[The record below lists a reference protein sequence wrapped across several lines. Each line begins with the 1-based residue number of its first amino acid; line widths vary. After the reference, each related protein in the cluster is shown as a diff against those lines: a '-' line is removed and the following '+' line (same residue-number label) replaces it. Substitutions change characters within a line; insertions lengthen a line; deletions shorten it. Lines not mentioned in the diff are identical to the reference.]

1 MAESSDRDPR
11 AELEALRGRLAEAEQ
26 TLEAIRSG
34 EVDALIVGDDVYTLD
49 TANAASNRLRS
60 DVLAQMKD
68 AVVAVDAEERVIYLN
83 AAAESQYGQGS
94 SQVLGHPLD
103 QLFAVRWYRA
113 DDEAAAATTLRE
125 SGAWRGECV
134 HVRRDG
140 TEIHVE
146 ATVTVLREASAQ
158 TDGRLIV
165 SRDVSER
172 YRAAAALREAMTELG
187 RSQREFATLVEN
199 SPFIFSRF
207 DRELR
212 HVYVSPLI
220 EEITGQPASAFI
232 GKTHE
237 ETGMPAA
244 LASEWRELMRDVFA
258 SGTSRDARFSFATQD
273 GALRHYEARLIPE
286 TSADGEVE
294 SVLSIASDVTER
306 EVADRERRAAEESL
320 READRRKDVFL
331 ATLAHEL
338 RNPLAPI
345 GNALQIMRMSLDAAA
360 HDKARGMIE
369 RQLRQLVHLVDDLLD
384 VSRISQGK
392 VELRKER
399 IELSAVIANAIE
411 TSRPVIDAG
420 RHDLVLSPGGGPEIV
435 VDGDMTRLTQVVANL
450 LNNAAKYTPSGGR
463 ITIAVRR
470 DGDEAVV
477 SVADSGIG
485 IPVDRLPDVFE
496 MFAQVDRLSG
506 RSQGGLGIGLALV
519 KRLVEMHGGTVSVA
533 SEGPGRGSRFEVR
546 LPAEDAA
553 SARGADAATGP
564 RRTASG
570 HGARILVADDN
581 RDSADSMAAMLSL
594 MGFETAV
601 AYDGDEAL
609 QVASAWRPHA
619 AILDI
624 GMPRLS
630 GEEVARRLR
639 ASEHSR
645 DMMLIALSGWGR
657 DDDRR
662 RTSEAGFDHH
672 LVKPLDID
680 ALVELLAA
688 TDLDARVA
696 P

>member
-1 MAESSDRDPR
+1 MAEPQDLDPR
-11 AELEALRGRLAEAEQ
+11 AELAALRGRLAEAEQ
-26 TLEAIRSG
+26 TLDAIRSG

-49 TANAASNRLRS
+49 SANATSNRLRS

-68 AVVAVDAEERVIYLN
+68 AVVAVDADERVIYLN
-83 AAAESQYGQGS
+83 SAAESQYGRNS

-113 DDEAAAATTLRE
+113 DDEAAAATTLRAT
-125 SGAWRGECV
+125 GAWRGECV
-134 HVRRDG
+134 HVRCDG
-140 TEIHVE
+140 GEIHVE
-146 ATVTVLREASAQ
+146 STVTLLREASAP
-158 TDGRLIV
+158 TDGRLLV

-172 YRAAAALREAMTELG
+172 YRAAAALRGAMAELG

-207 DRELR
+207 DRKLR
-212 HVYVSPLI
+212 HLYVSPRI
-220 EEITGQPASAFI
+220 EQVTGQPPSAFI

-244 LASEWRELMRDVFA
+244 LAAEWRDLMRAVFA
-258 SGTSRDARFSFATQD
+258 TGTSRDARFSFRTPD
-273 GALRHYEARLIPE
+273 GELRHFEARLIPE
-286 TSADGEVE
+286 SAADGEVE

-320 READRRKDVFL
+320 RDADRRKDVFL

-345 GNALQIMRMSLDAAA
+345 GNALQIMGMSADSGAQET
-360 HDKARGMIE
+360 ARGMIE

-392 VELRKER
+392 VELRRER
-399 IELSAVIANAIE
+399 IELAAVIANAIE

-420 RHDLVLSPGGGPEIV
+420 RHELALAPETGAGIV
-435 VDGDMTRLTQVVANL
+435 VDGDMTRLTQVIANL
-450 LNNAAKYTPSGGR
+450 LNNAAKYTPPGGR
-463 ITIAVRR
+463 ITIAARR
-470 DGDEAVV
+470 EGEQAIVT
-477 SVADSGIG
+477 VADTGIG

-496 MFAQVDRLSG
+496 MFAQVDSST

-519 KRLVEMHGGTVSVA
+519 KRLVEMHGGTVNVA
-533 SEGPGRGSRFEVR
+533 SAGPGQGSRFELR
-546 LPAEDAA
+546 LPVEDSAA
-553 SARGADAATGP
+553 ARPTGAAPSTRRIAA
-564 RRTASG
+564 G
-570 HGARILVADDN
+570 HGARILIADDN
-581 RDSADSMAAMLSL
+581 RDSADSMAAMLRL

-609 QVASAWRPHA
+609 QVASALRPHA

-630 GEEVARRLR
+630 GDEVARRLR
-639 ASEHSR
+639 ASEQSR

-672 LVKPLDID
+672 LVKPLDIE
-680 ALVELLAA
+680 ALIELLAA
-688 TDLDARVA
+688 TDFDSRVT